1 MTEKGRLKIYCSGPL
16 FCAEE
21 VAGMQAIASSL
32 ESAGMRTFL
41 PHRDGLEP
49 WVMRLANLPG
59 QEMLPGVRRRV
70 DQAIFALDVYQL
82 AQACDA
88 LVFNMN
94 GRVPDEGGIVEAS
107 IAFAIGKPVILYKK
121 DIRAPFG
128 GQDNA
133 RLLGLTDGHLVQDL
147 AILPDR
153 VRQLVK
159 HTGHPVETLS
169 PALERTLASGRR
181 IATLLDKLPRRL
193 GKQTWDQAVVS
204 RVLEAI
210 DIDD

>member
-1 MTEKGRLKIYCSGPL
+1 MTEKGRLRIYCSGPL

-21 VAGMQAIASSL
+21 VGGMQAIANTL

-70 DQAIFALDVYQL
+70 DQAIFALDVYEL
-82 AQACDA
+82 VQACDV

-107 IAFAIGKPVILYKK
+107 IAFAVGKPVILYKN

-133 RLLGLTDGHLVQDL
+133 MLLGLTDGHLVQDL
-147 AILPDR
+147 AKLPDR

-159 HTGHPVETLS
+159 HAEHTQQPLS
-169 PALERTLASGRR
+169 PALTRTLASGRR
-181 IATLLDKLPRRL
+181 IATLLEKLPRRM
-193 GKQTWDQAVVS
+193 GKQTWDQSVVS
-204 RVLEAI
+204 QVLEAL
-210 DIDD
+210 DSSD